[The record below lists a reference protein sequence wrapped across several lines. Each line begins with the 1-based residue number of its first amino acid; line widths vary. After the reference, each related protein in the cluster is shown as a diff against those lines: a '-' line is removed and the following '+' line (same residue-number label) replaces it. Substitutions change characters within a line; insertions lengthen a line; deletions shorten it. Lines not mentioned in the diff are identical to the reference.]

1 MKSVVALLVVGLRR
15 TEMRSNRPAW
25 SSIGLLALAA
35 CIAATPARGSEH
47 EEKAVLEATAQFYA
61 ALNAM
66 FTGDLG
72 PMKAVWSH
80 ADDVT
85 YMGPG
90 GGLQIGWVQVL
101 ASWEEQAAR
110 KLGGEVQL
118 KDMQVTVGRDIAITQ
133 GFEKGQNVDAEGRA
147 QKVSIRATNLFRKE
161 DGRWKMIGH
170 HADLLTFLAE

>member
-1 MKSVVALLVVGLRR
+1 
-15 TEMRSNRPAW
+15 MRSHGAVS
-25 SSIGLLALAA
+25 SSIGVLALAV
-35 CIAATPARGSEH
+35 CMTVTPADASEH

-72 PMKAVWSH
+72 PMKAAWSH

-90 GGLQIGWVQVL
+90 GGFQIGWAQVL
-101 ASWEEQAAR
+101 VSWEEQAAR

-118 KDMQVTVGRDIAITQ
+118 RDIQVAVGRDIAITQ
-133 GFEKGQNVDAEGRA
+133 GFEKGSNPNVEGGPGE
-147 QKVSIRATNLFRKE
+147 VSIRATNLFRKE
-161 DGRWKMIGH
+161 DGSWKMIGH
-170 HADLLTFLAE
+170 HTDLLPYLAE